1 MKIEENIIR
10 GLLSDEEFV
19 RRASPHLDTSFFQ
32 DRSESLVIGEITEF
46 FGKFGSIPT
55 KEILKIQIGQK
66 TGISEEVFTNAISI
80 VDKCEIGEQNRDWL
94 LEQTEKFCKDR
105 SVYNAIIES
114 LKIIEGSDKIR
125 SPDAIPSIL
134 QSALSIS
141 FNSAVGH
148 SYIDD
153 AASRYEFYTR
163 KEERLPFDLE
173 LLNKITNGGLPKK
186 TLSIF
191 LAECVHPDTIVRV
204 RIRRKNSS

>member
-32 DRSESLVIGEITEF
+32 DRSESLVIGEITKF

-55 KEILKIQIGQK
+55 KEILKIQIEQK

-105 SVYNAIIES
+105 SV
-114 LKIIEGSDKIR
+114 
-125 SPDAIPSIL
+125 
-134 QSALSIS
+134 
-141 FNSAVGH
+141 
-148 SYIDD
+148 
-153 AASRYEFYTR
+153 
-163 KEERLPFDLE
+163 
-173 LLNKITNGGLPKK
+173 
-186 TLSIF
+186 
-191 LAECVHPDTIVRV
+191 
-204 RIRRKNSS
+204 